1 MGSWDYRNTWT
12 WVKTL
17 QKRENKESKAKLL
30 FFFLKKGKMVKP
42 RKEETGKVNPGKALL
57 Y

>member
-1 MGSWDYRNTWT
+1 MG
-12 WVKTL
+12 
-17 QKRENKESKAKLL
+17 ENLTKEGKQRKQSKVVV
-30 FFFLKKGKMVKP
+30 FFFKKGKMVKP

>member
-1 MGSWDYRNTWT
+1 MGLYKHLDMG
-12 WVKTL
+12 
-17 QKRENKESKAKLL
+17 ENLTKEGKQRKQSKVVVL

>member
-1 MGSWDYRNTWT
+1 MDMG
-12 WVKTL
+12 
-17 QKRENKESKAKLL
+17 ENLTKEGKQRKQSKVVVVV
-30 FFFLKKGKMVKP
+30 FFKKGKMVKP

>member
-1 MGSWDYRNTWT
+1 MGLYKHLDMD
-12 WVKTL
+12 
-17 QKRENKESKAKLL
+17 ENLTKEGKQRKQSCCFV
-30 FFFLKKGKMVKP
+30 FFKKGKMVKP